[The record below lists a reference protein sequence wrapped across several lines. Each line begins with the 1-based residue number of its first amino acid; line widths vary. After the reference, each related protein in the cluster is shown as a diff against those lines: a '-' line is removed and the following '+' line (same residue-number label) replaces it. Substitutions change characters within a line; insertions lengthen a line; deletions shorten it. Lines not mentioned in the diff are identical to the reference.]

1 MEAMQRLFPVT
12 SRCVEAGGMVGSRVV
27 VVLVCIMDQTLL
39 PESDTHQEWWYMCPF
54 IRTVSWDVAQTP
66 LGIRARAGALGQRK
80 RALLVSW
87 VQIKNLGF
95 DDLPKVGLFA
105 EQRGARVNV
114 PWERRGA
121 GETCPGCPDTLAS

>member
-12 SRCVEAGGMVGSRVV
+12 SRCVEAGGTVGSRVV

-39 PESDTHQEWWYMCPF
+39 PGSDMQQEWWYMCPF

-95 DDLPKVGLFA
+95 DIFPK
-105 EQRGARVNV
+105 
-114 PWERRGA
+114 
-121 GETCPGCPDTLAS
+121 